1 MSVFQDNS
9 LNVDNPQSREED
21 EELEEQR
28 RRQEE
33 LADLLADGI
42 HAFNYDD
49 STMNSSVTSVEAN
62 EPNYQ
67 GSLRNKNEFKYEASG
82 KSLLNDV
89 TDNSAIEQCY
99 KDANQQEQLKILYDV
114 RVREIN
120 RLQKEFDKYKEEKIK
135 EIGILKNKAT
145 LAEAEI
151 RHLQISLTNSESLLV
166 EKNQIINNLKQ
177 DLVLKDTNIESFKK
191 ILEEQNLEICTYKS
205 TINELQLKLADNNP
219 FSTGARKANS
229 EELQKAHQDQII
241 SLETLYQEQSKKVQI
256 LEKEKVRLEED
267 LKKLMKSKNE
277 VEEENN
283 MTIMALSKKLQNAQQ
298 QCKDLFVLG
307 EAIKKESDHFK
318 DRLQQLEVNKLDV
331 TDVFQIKKMDKES
344 MMVHMEKLRRM
355 LLDKDIEI
363 NTLKAKLKFYDS
375 DLNELFEYR
384 QILSKMYSCEVK
396 PCSDNEHEELIIFM
410 QRQLQSYQQAVEDRN
425 NQIMNLN
432 LVNKELQEKIEE
444 MIHQTRS
451 DIQNLS
457 QKYSLPQLETMS
469 NELKNAEV
477 TINSLRQQLLEK
489 EQTDKSTQVLKEE
502 LKKAEEDK
510 QKLLIQL
517 DEFKKII
524 EENDRVKTQIQKIC
538 LKLGLSE
545 TDLLESDVD
554 VHEVNTVKS
563 KYGKVHEQ
571 LQQIL
576 AHLEATSPRRTNFGI
591 IHKMKKDV
599 QNFLN
604 SFHLDKLE
612 SKQIR
617 EKLELWDNMLSDFIE
632 SFTHGGGSKNDFE
645 LKDTIDEL
653 TNAKTMLEGEKFALE
668 YELKRSSNEIA
679 EMKKEIA
686 SLIENRNNLIKE
698 SVDNGHTIQK
708 LKDEILN
715 YKKCMQIMEQN
726 KLEVER
732 QLDNTQKQL
741 NDAKQETIDLQKEA
755 NGANEDVVRKKLF
768 KELEDVE
775 NGLEQDKRNSD
786 IITSELFQ
794 KCLQAQ
800 ILKTELLLREQLQED
815 NLKKMEKI
823 EEEYKKVIQQRSD
836 LYHKEKEKWKI
847 QEANYRKQF
856 AAVLEECGRKM
867 ETLEKENI
875 DLAKRVHILVQE
887 CKSYKSS
894 SITVL
899 EKYNK
904 LAANYKKS
912 FEDLNKR
919 WASLLE
925 AYMFNAT
932 KIEKQTNK
940 NVKNIMK
947 KMVLNDREI
956 QLIENIYKEKMKKF
970 LAEKHNK
977 F

>member
-67 GSLRNKNEFKYEASG
+67 GSLRNKSEFKYEGSG
-82 KSLLNDV
+82 KSFLNDV
-89 TDNSAIEQCY
+89 TDSTIEQCY
-99 KDANQQEQLKILYDV
+99 KDASQQEQLKILYDV

-120 RLQKEFDKYKEEKIK
+120 RLQKDFEKYKEEKAK
-135 EIGILKNKAT
+135 EIGVLKNKST

-151 RHLQISLTNSESLLV
+151 RHLQISLSNSESLLV
-166 EKNQIINNLKQ
+166 EKNEIINKLKE
-177 DLVLKDTNIESFKK
+177 DLALKESNIDNFKK

-205 TINELQLKLADNNP
+205 MVNELQLKLADNNP
-219 FSTGARKANS
+219 FSTGTRKSNS

-241 SLETLYQEQSKKVQI
+241 SLETLYQEQSKKAQI
-256 LEKEKVRLEED
+256 LEKEKTRLEED
-267 LKKLMKSKNE
+267 LKKLMKSKTE

-283 MTIMALSKKLQNAQQ
+283 MAIMALSKKLQSAQQ

-318 DRLQQLEVNKLDV
+318 ERMQQMEANKFDMA
-331 TDVFQIKKMDKES
+331 DVFQTKKMDKET
-344 MMVHMEKLRRM
+344 MVVHMEKLKRM

-375 DLNELFEYR
+375 DLSELFEYR

-396 PCSDNEHEELIIFM
+396 PCSDSEHEELIIFM

-432 LVNKELQEKIEE
+432 SVNKELQEKIEE
-444 MIHQTRS
+444 MIQQTRS
-451 DIQNLS
+451 DIQSLS

-477 TINSLRQQLLEK
+477 TINSLKQQLLEN
-489 EQTDKSTQVLKEE
+489 EQTHKCVQEE
-502 LKKAEEDK
+502 LKRAEEDK
-510 QKLLIQL
+510 QKLLAQL
-517 DEFKKII
+517 DEFRKITD
-524 EENDRVKTQIQKIC
+524 ENDKVKTQIQKIC

-554 VHEVNTVKS
+554 VHEVNSVKS
-563 KYGKVHEQ
+563 KYGQVHEQ
-571 LQQIL
+571 LQHIL

-604 SFHLDKLE
+604 SFHVDKLE
-612 SKQIR
+612 AKQIR

-632 SFTHGGGSKNDFE
+632 SFTHGVKNSE
-645 LKDTIDEL
+645 LKDTVDDL
-653 TNAKTMLEGEKFALE
+653 TNAKTMLEGEKFALD
-668 YELKRSSNEIA
+668 YELRRCTNEIA

-686 SLIENRNNLIKE
+686 ALTENRNNLLKE

-715 YKKCMQIMEQN
+715 YKKCIKVMEQN
-726 KLEVER
+726 KLEIEK
-732 QLDNTQKQL
+732 QLENTQKQL
-741 NDAKQETIDLQKEA
+741 NDAKQETIDLQKTV
-755 NGANEDVVRKKLF
+755 NGVNEDVVRKKLF
-768 KELEDVE
+768 KELSDVE
-775 NGLEQDKRNSD
+775 SGLEQDKRNSD
-786 IITSELFQ
+786 IVTSDVFQ

-800 ILKTELLLREQLQED
+800 LLKTELLLRDRLQEE
-815 NLKKMEKI
+815 NSKKMEKI

-875 DLAKRVHILVQE
+875 ELAKRLHILIQE
-887 CKSYKSS
+887 CKTYKSS
-894 SITVL
+894 NIAVL
-899 EKYNK
+899 DKYNK
-904 LAANYKKS
+904 LATNHKKA

-925 AYMFNAT
+925 AYMYNAT

-940 NVKNIMK
+940 NVKNVLK

-956 QLIENIYKEKMKKF
+956 QLIENIYKEKMKKIV
-970 LAEKHNK
+970 AERHSKS
-977 F
+977 